1 MYINKISPYTFYAK
15 PSRKLVPLSEYKGII
30 LELTEQDKKEID
42 KIKTEIAKL
51 TLDLSKL
58 EGILAKTYD
67 NSRFY
72 YLDQIGNIEYEIE
85 QKRDE
90 IKKIKQNRLKI
101 QDMIAEKTKKKS

>member
-15 PSRKLVPLSEYKGII
+15 PPHKLVPLSEYKGII